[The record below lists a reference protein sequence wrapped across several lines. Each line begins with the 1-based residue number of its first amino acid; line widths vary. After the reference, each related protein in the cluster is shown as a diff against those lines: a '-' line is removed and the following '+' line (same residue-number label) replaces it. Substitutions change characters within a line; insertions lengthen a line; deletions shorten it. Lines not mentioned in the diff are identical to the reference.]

1 MKHIVI
7 DLEMN
12 KIARSSEARKICKSE
27 IIEIGAVMLD
37 ENLQEIG
44 NFRTYV
50 KPEYNDKIAAEIRN
64 LTGIT
69 DAMVANAPVFREA
82 FRMFTNW
89 CLGTGDEVTIYAWS
103 DSDRTQILREIK
115 AKNIE
120 SAKIDDFMKADRWID
135 YQEVFKKRFHLDRC
149 YSLED
154 ALESAEIEPE
164 GRFHDG
170 LDDAVNT
177 GALIKKLELNPE
189 YEIAKYALPESD
201 EHLSCTIGD
210 LFEGLQLK
218 FG

>member
-1 MKHIVI
+1 MKNIVI

-135 YQEVFKKRFHLDRC
+135 YQYVFKKRFDLDRC

-218 FG
+218 VG

>member
-1 MKHIVI
+1 MC
-7 DLEMN
+7 E
-12 KIARSSEARKICKSE
+12 
-27 IIEIGAVMLD
+27 
-37 ENLQEIG
+37 
-44 NFRTYV
+44 YV
-50 KPEYNDKIAAEIRN
+50 NPEYGVLDNFIESM
-64 LTGIT
+64 TGIKNRDIKQAPKLTEALEHLT
-69 DAMVANAPVFREA
+69 D
-82 FRMFTNW
+82 W
-89 CLGTGDEVTIYAWS
+89 LGDGEYKVYAWS
-103 DSDRTQILREIK
+103 DSDRTQILHEIK

-135 YQEVFKKRFHLDRC
+135 YQDVFKKRFYLDRC

-210 LFEGLQLK
+210 LFEGLQLN